1 MMDTVET
8 IDIAMPDKPITVNLG
23 KWIIEHPECDSICE
37 RIGSGPD
44 YLIYAYALS
53 KEGNAQLQALRDE
66 KFVGKKILMGITM
79 NGLRRIA

>member
-37 RIGSGPD
+37 R
-44 YLIYAYALS
+44 IYAYALS